1 MHLGCGLR
9 ESLPCRPDSAV
20 TPLQFIPVVT
30 TAGCQAE
37 SWKINSGQAEP
48 KGWQVPLLI
57 PPPATAMSFNQVAAG
72 KPRPTPSTPPT
83 HTPPPPLPPTP
94 ATFLVG
100 WGLGGKFIRKE
111 IRLRMWVCPSF
122 RVPTRPCE
130 TMTLVTTRGVGSGK
144 EDA

>member
-72 KPRPTPSTPPT
+72 KPRPTPSTPPHT
-83 HTPPPPLPPTP
+83 HPSTPTPPNPCHLS
-94 ATFLVG
+94 G
-100 WGLGGKFIRKE
+100 WL
-111 IRLRMWVCPSF
+111 
-122 RVPTRPCE
+122 
-130 TMTLVTTRGVGSGK
+130 GVGGEVHK
-144 EDA
+144 EGDKAADVGVPQLQSSNQTL